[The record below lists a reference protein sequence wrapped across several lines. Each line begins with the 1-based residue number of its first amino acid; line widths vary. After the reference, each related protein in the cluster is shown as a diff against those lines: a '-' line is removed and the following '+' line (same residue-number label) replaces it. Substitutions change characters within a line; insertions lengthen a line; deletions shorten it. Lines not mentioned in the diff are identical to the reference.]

1 MRSTG
6 SPAFESTDFTDLPS
20 VSPSPEVHTMLDA
33 LLPPDTYFRFNPYMS
48 EDIPLNE
55 SRAEKLNFL
64 KGEGHR
70 YLERNEAKLRQAAS
84 VLSQEKSAIQRV
96 AEWAKLKADMYE
108 GLPFRS
114 KL

>member
-1 MRSTG
+1 MAKS
-6 SPAFESTDFTDLPS
+6 
-20 VSPSPEVHTMLDA
+20 SPSIPVSEVHTMLDA

-55 SRAEKLNFL
+55 SRMEKLNFL
-64 KGEGHR
+64 KGEGER
-70 YLERNEAKLRQAAS
+70 YLERNDSKLRKAAS
-84 VLSQEKSAIQRV
+84 VLGQEKSTIQKV

-108 GLPFRS
+108 GFPFIS

>member
-1 MRSTG
+1 
-6 SPAFESTDFTDLPS
+6 
-20 VSPSPEVHTMLDA
+20 MLDA
-33 LLPPDTYFRFNPYMS
+33 LLPPNTYFRFNPYMS

-55 SRAEKLNFL
+55 SRTEKLNFL

-70 YLERNEAKLRQAAS
+70 YLERNEAKLQQAAN